1 MKLEIKNR
9 AELWAALK
17 EHDELFAV
25 NDPRFHCRWDDER
38 GPQFKAGTL
47 WEDWNVVF
55 QISDEWH
62 TVEPKRP
69 PPPGYVYC
77 TEAWE
82 PDSASEAVAYDAT
95 VSNYYLRYSSG
106 ELSTGERWI
115 RPAGVPVSK
124 LREYVDRMLLTG
136 DVYFWRDAILKLCA
150 KHEAE

>member
-1 MKLEIKNR
+1 
-9 AELWAALK
+9 
-17 EHDELFAV
+17 V

-55 QISDEWH
+55 QVCDEWH
-62 TVEPKRP
+62 TVEPERGAP
-69 PPPGYVYC
+69 RGYAYC
-77 TEAWE
+77 AQAWQ
-82 PDSASEAVAYDAT
+82 PDNSGESVSYDT
-95 VSNYYLRYSSG
+95 DTNSYYLREKG
-106 ELSTGERWI
+106 ENNLLYNERWI
-115 RPAGVPVSK
+115 RPDGVPVSK